1 METTLH
7 NEIKMVLDSYMRDP
21 ADSPYQRGYLSAY
34 LDLNNNLR
42 AVNLNT
48 VEEDLLRAQ
57 CKEPSQ

>member
-1 METTLH
+1 METTLR
-7 NEIKMVLDSYMRDP
+7 NEIKMVLDSYIRDP

-42 AVNLNT
+42 VINLNT
-48 VEEDLLRAQ
+48 EEEDLLRAQ